1 MTLAPSA
8 ERFPE
13 LFPFHLVVDESL
25 VIRQLGPVLLRLLGE
40 HVYGEPLSQHV
51 QWLRPRL
58 CDPSLSGLRQLGAK
72 LTVLQLLN
80 LPLQL
85 KGQVL
90 VDGGLAFFLGTP
102 VVHNLDQLTSLGI
115 RLSDLARHDALADS
129 LVMLQTKDMTIA
141 DLVQRR
147 TQDLEQLATQDALTG
162 VGNRLLFNRELP
174 IDLDEHRQSGQP
186 MALLLLDVDHFK
198 RFNDGHGHLAGDA
211 CLRAVAQRLG
221 ELASRGGDRV
231 YRYGGEEFAI
241 LLPQTGIQGAQRLA
255 ERVVE
260 GFASSPLHLEESGQH
275 HLITVSVGLA
285 CFDPTE
291 LERDRNTADQDI
303 SQMATNLIARAD
315 EALYQAKDAGR
326 RRFVSLA

>member
-13 LFPFHLVVDESL
+13 LFPFHLVVDEAL
-25 VIRQLGPVLLRLLGE
+25 VIRQLGPALLRLVGNQ
-40 HVYGEPLSQHV
+40 VYGAPLSQHV

-58 CDPSLSGLRQLGAK
+58 RDPSLAGLRQLGAK
-72 LTVLQLLN
+72 LTVLQLLD

-85 KGQVL
+85 KGQLL
-90 VDGGLAFFLGTP
+90 VDGQHAFFLGTP
-102 VVHNLDQLTSLGI
+102 VVHNLKQLNSLGI
-115 RLSDLARHDALADS
+115 RLSDMARHDALADS

-147 TQDLEQLATQDALTG
+147 THDLEQLATQDALTG

-174 IDLDEHRQSGQP
+174 ADLDGHRQTGQP
-186 MALLLLDVDHFK
+186 MALLLLDVDLFK
-198 RFNDGHGHLAGDA
+198 RFNDCHGHLAGDA
-211 CLRAVAQRLG
+211 CLKAVAQRLVD
-221 ELASRGGDRV
+221 LAGRGGDRV

-241 LLPQTGIQGAQRLA
+241 LLPQTGMHGARLLA
-255 ERVVE
+255 ERVVH
-260 GFASSPLHLEESGQH
+260 GFASSPLQLEDSGQR

-285 CFDPTE
+285 CFDPSE
-291 LERDRNTADQDI
+291 PQGHKSPADQET

-315 EALYQAKDAGR
+315 EALYQAKHAGR
-326 RRFVSLA
+326 SRFVSLV

>member
-13 LFPFHLVVDESL
+13 LFPFHLVVDADL
-25 VIRQLGPVLLRLLGE
+25 VIRQLGPALLRLLGNQ
-40 HVYGEPLSQHV
+40 VYGAPLSHHV

-58 CDPSLSGLRQLGAK
+58 SDPSLSGLRQLGPK
-72 LTVLQLLN
+72 LTVLQLLD

-90 VDGGLAFFLGTP
+90 VDGQHAFFLGTP
-102 VVHNLDQLTSLGI
+102 VVHNLEQLNSLGI
-115 RLSDLARHDALADS
+115 RFSDMARHDALADS

-174 IDLDEHRQSGQP
+174 ADLDGHRQTGQA
-186 MALLLLDVDHFK
+186 MALLLLDVDLFK
-198 RFNDGHGHLAGDA
+198 RFNDRHGHLAGDA
-211 CLRAVAQRLG
+211 CLKAVAQRLVD
-221 ELASRGGDRV
+221 LAGRGGDRV

-241 LLPQTGIQGAQRLA
+241 LLPQTGLHGARLLA
-255 ERVVE
+255 ERIVE
-260 GFASSPLHLEESGQH
+260 GFASSPLQLEDSDQH
-275 HLITVSVGLA
+275 HLITVSVGLS
-285 CFDPTE
+285 CFDPRE
-291 LERDRNTADQDI
+291 PQGHKDPPDQET
-303 SQMATNLIARAD
+303 SQMATHLIARAD
-315 EALYQAKDAGR
+315 EALYQAKHAGR
-326 RRFVSLA
+326 SRFVSLA